1 MTLAK
6 CLRAACDHA
15 DQFLVGSP
23 ETTQANAPFPH
34 ISALGH
40 VGIDD
45 EAAIQELIQI
55 VAPRVT
61 RSGSGRYFGFVI
73 GGATP
78 VSMAADWLTSVWDQN
93 AQAYGSSP
101 VAAEVEATV
110 AGWLLDLL
118 ALPATASVGFVSGAQ
133 MANFTALCV
142 ARNEVLGW
150 AGWDYD
156 GQGLFGAPPVGVFL
170 SEAAHATVRNAL
182 RMAGFGESQI
192 RALPADDQGRMFP
205 GALRHALESHAGPK
219 IICAQ
224 AGNVNTGAFEDFRPI
239 AELAIAHGA
248 WLHVDGAFGL
258 WARASPRFCRL
269 AAGCEHAHSW
279 SVDAHKWLNVPYDSG
294 WVIVR
299 DPRAHARFK
308 TAGCAYAG
316 EPDAARRD
324 GATWAPENSRRARAF
339 VLFAALRALGVSGV
353 ADLVDRCCDMAQRF
367 AGRVVQERLATVL
380 NDVCLNQVMLRLN
393 APAGVD
399 AGGFHEAVAA
409 AIQSEG
415 LCWMGTGQWRGE
427 RILRLSFSN
436 WQTDIEDV
444 EAAVS
449 AVARAV
455 QAVASTQ
462 KRSDT

>member
-6 CLRAACDHA
+6 CLMIACDHA
-15 DQFLVGSP
+15 GQFLAGA
-23 ETTQANAPFPH
+23 QAPIQSNAPFPDV
-34 ISALGH
+34 GVQGQ
-40 VGIDD
+40 VGIAD
-45 EAAIQELIQI
+45 EAAIQELIRI

-78 VSMAADWLTSVWDQN
+78 VSIAADWLTSVWDQN

-101 VAAEVEATV
+101 VAAEVETAV

-118 ALPATASVGFVSGAQ
+118 ALPEAASGGFVSGAQ

-156 GQGLFGAPPVGVFL
+156 RQGLFGAPPVGVFL

-192 RALPADDQGRMFP
+192 QALPADDQGRMLP
-205 GALRHALESHAGPK
+205 HALQHALETHAGPK

-224 AGNVNTGAFEDFRPI
+224 AGNVNTGAFEDFLSI
-239 AELAIAHGA
+239 AALAQVHGA
-248 WLHVDGAFGL
+248 WMHVDGAFGL

-269 AAGCEHAHSW
+269 AAGCELAHSW

-294 WVIVR
+294 LVMVR
-299 DPRAHARFK
+299 DPGAHARFK

-316 EPDAARRD
+316 APDAARRD
-324 GATWAPENSRRARAF
+324 GSTWAPENSRRARAF

-353 ADLVDRCCDMAQRF
+353 ADLVDRCCDMARLF
-367 AGRVVQERLATVL
+367 AGRVVQDKLATVL
-380 NDVCLNQVMLRLN
+380 NEVCLNQVLIRLT
-393 APAGVD
+393 APAGVEP
-399 AGGFHEAVAA
+399 GGFHDAVAA

-415 LCWMGTGQWRGE
+415 DCWIGAGQWRGE

-436 WQTDIEDV
+436 WQTDGDDV
-444 EAAVS
+444 EAAIA

-455 QAVASTQ
+455 QRVGSAHE
-462 KRSDT
+462 RSGA